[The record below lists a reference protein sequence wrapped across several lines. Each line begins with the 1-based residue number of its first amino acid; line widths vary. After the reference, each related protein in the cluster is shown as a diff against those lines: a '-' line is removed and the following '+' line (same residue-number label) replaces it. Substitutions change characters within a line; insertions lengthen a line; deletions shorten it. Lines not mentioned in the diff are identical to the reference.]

1 MTHQNTLNIQIM
13 KENLEKLSKINL
25 PVVHCKNTSL
35 KRNLRL
41 IKVLTVYCFTF
52 FKYFEKENKYLIQH
66 FFFFP

>member
-1 MTHQNTLNIQIM
+1 M

-52 FKYFEKENKYLIQH
+52 FKYFEKENKYLIQ
-66 FFFFP
+66 